1 MARKYGRSTRK
12 GQTRKT
18 SRRAYFPIAKRRRS
32 GTSPRVKALEGSLK
46 RARARSRTLSG
57 QHANPKAAQAL
68 GMGAY
73 GGAVVV
79 AGGGAAAGIVGE
91 LFPSVAGIDTR
102 LIAGAALV
110 AWGAMSKAGAA
121 QIGACRGSGMLACYT
136 EDLASAAVSG
146 EALNLPFITDTEAV

>member
-1 MARKYGRSTRK
+1 MARKYGPSTRK

-18 SRRAYFPIAKRRRS
+18 ARKAYFPIAKRRRT
-32 GTSPRVKALEGSLK
+32 GTSPRIKALEGSLK
-46 RARARSRTLSG
+46 RARARSRSLSS

-68 GMGAY
+68 GMGTY

-79 AGGGAAAGIVGE
+79 AGGGAAAGIVTE
-91 LFPSVAGIDTR
+91 LFPSVAGIDPR

-121 QIGACRGSGMLACYT
+121 QIGAAMGSGMLACYA
-136 EDLASAAVSG
+136 EDLSSAAVSG
-146 EALNLPFITDTEAV
+146 ETLNLPFVTEETG

>member
-1 MARKYGRSTRK
+1 MARKYGPSTRK

-18 SRRAYFPIAKRRRS
+18 ARKAYFPVARRR
-32 GTSPRVKALEGSLK
+32 GTSPRVKTLESALK
-46 RARARSRTLSG
+46 RARARSRNLTA
-57 QHANPKAAQAL
+57 QHTNPKAAQAL
-68 GMGAY
+68 GMGTY

-79 AGGGAAAGIVGE
+79 AGGGAAAGIVTE

-121 QIGACRGSGMLACYT
+121 QIGAAMGSGMLACYA
-136 EDLASAAVSG
+136 EDLSSAAVSG
-146 EALNLPFITDTEAV
+146 ETLNLPFVTEETG